1 MCHLVGLVHRL
12 LFDCTQIEQRRLNW
26 KAESKVGSLEKVKSL
41 FILRTEN
48 MKIMKCSRRQEIL
61 HETRGHNN
69 PNQHGF
75 TQATHR
81 AGGGDVKIE
90 NRKLD
95 WKAESKVD
103 NHITFL
109 NLVVI
114 TRLGFCATESTVCD
128 CKMFVLGW
136 FNQEYEAQASRRR
149 RPNI

>member
-1 MCHLVGLVHRL
+1 
-12 LFDCTQIEQRRLNW
+12 
-26 KAESKVGSLEKVKSL
+26 
-41 FILRTEN
+41 
-48 MKIMKCSRRQEIL
+48 MKCSRRQEIL

-103 NHITFL
+103 KTQIELVLITL
-109 NLVVI
+109 PLEV
-114 TRLGFCATESTVCD
+114 TLLTHL
-128 CKMFVLGW
+128 KL
-136 FNQEYEAQASRRR
+136 
-149 RPNI
+149 